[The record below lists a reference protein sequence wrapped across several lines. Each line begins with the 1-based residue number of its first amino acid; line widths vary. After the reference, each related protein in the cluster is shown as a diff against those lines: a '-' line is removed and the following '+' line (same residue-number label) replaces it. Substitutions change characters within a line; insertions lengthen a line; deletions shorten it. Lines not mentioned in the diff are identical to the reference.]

1 MRRPVGLL
9 PTPLERATA
18 EVQLGQEGSVT
29 LGELEACPMAVP
41 TPATALPAVAG
52 VPVSDQP
59 VTLQV
64 SSANACEAEGANPN
78 HARLLITGVREAG
91 HCEV

>member
-64 SSANACEAEGANPN
+64 SSANACE
-78 HARLLITGVREAG
+78 RRKVLILIVLAS
-91 HCEV
+91 